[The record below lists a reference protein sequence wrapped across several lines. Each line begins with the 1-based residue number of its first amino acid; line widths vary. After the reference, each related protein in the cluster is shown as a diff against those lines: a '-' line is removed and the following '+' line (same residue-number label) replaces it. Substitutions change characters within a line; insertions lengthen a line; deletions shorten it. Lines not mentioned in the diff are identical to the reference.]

1 MTPLMRWEP
10 FQELQREMRRLQ
22 REMDRIFGRWGFEL
36 PTAALPFAAAYPP
49 VNVWEDEEF
58 VYAEAE
64 LPGVSMDNLEIT
76 VTGTNQLTIKGERKP
91 TGPEKAEWHR
101 RERAF
106 GAFER
111 ILELPVPVDPA
122 KVEARLENGV
132 LTIKMAKGAEARPRK
147 IVVKAE

>member
-1 MTPLMRWEP
+1 MTSLMRWEP
-10 FQELQREMRRLQ
+10 FQELHREMRRLQ
-22 REMDRIFGRWGFEL
+22 REMDRIFGRWGFEF
-36 PTAALPFAAAYPP
+36 PTAALAYATAYPLL
-49 VNVWEDEEF
+49 NVWEDDEW

-64 LPGVSMDNLEIT
+64 LPGVSMEDLEIT
-76 VTGTNQLTIKGERKP
+76 VTGANQLTIKGNRKP
-91 TGPEKAEWHR
+91 TAPEKAEWHR

-111 ILELPVPVDPA
+111 TLELPVSVDPA

-132 LTIKMAKGAEARPRK
+132 LTIKMAKSAEARPRK